1 METLVLYNILA
12 NEKKA
17 NKSLEFADLVMK
29 DSHSQSDLDSKL
41 EYYYASRDYLM
52 DCMKYTE
59 EARKISEKYI
69 NDPRIGIYLEIYLEI
84 NGDTFNKAKHSLEL
98 IDKLIEKCK
107 TNLGI
112 S

>member
-1 METLVLYNILA
+1 METLVLYNNILA

-17 NKSLEFADLVMK
+17 LKSLELAKLVMK

-52 DCMKYTE
+52 DCIKYTE
-59 EARKISEKYI
+59 EAKKISEKYI
-69 NDPRIGIYLEIYLEI
+69 NDPIIENYIEI
-84 NGDTFNKAKHSLEL
+84 NGDTLNKAKHTLEL